1 MQKLKERGT
10 NAVPP
15 KKSASAY
22 IIFGKEVSSWL
33 TEMEYQNFA
42 FIFMNSWDE
51 KIEKKIIQNL
61 MRVISIL
68 FFQTFFQNMYILPIN
83 ETS

>member
-33 TEMEYQNFA
+33 TEVEYQISA
-42 FIFMNSWDE
+42 FIFMNF
-51 KIEKKIIQNL
+51 KGPTIEKMMIQNL
-61 MRVISIL
+61 NASHQYLAFRHFSKYVYFTNI
-68 FFQTFFQNMYILPIN
+68 
-83 ETS
+83 